1 MVQDFFHQQH
11 GLMFEGEK
19 TKEAITVTI
28 KMPTSPAFSLD
39 VNVFSVQMPFKRLQF
54 WPQRLRQFAAFKDA
68 PFQIP
73 VWIKVLKGHGWGN
86 NISLSKHREKKQR
99 LDEPAV
105 LCSKFRVMGQGRVP

>member
-39 VNVFSVQMPFKRLQF
+39 VNVFSVQMPFKCL
-54 WPQRLRQFAAFKDA
+54 
-68 PFQIP
+68 
-73 VWIKVLKGHGWGN
+73 
-86 NISLSKHREKKQR
+86 
-99 LDEPAV
+99 PAV
-105 LCSKFRVMGQGRVP
+105 LAPKASAVCRFQRRPFPDPSLDKSP